1 MGTERERDGSV
12 PGTSGEGAAMPV
24 RLGDIVEDTG
34 SGKVGRVMGFVGP
47 YVQVRPVG
55 GGIEW
60 DARPEL
66 LRPVSGGEALRAG
79 VSVANARSRGERL

>member
-1 MGTERERDGSV
+1 M
-12 PGTSGEGAAMPV
+12 
-24 RLGDIVEDTG
+24 RLGDVVRDTG
-34 SGKVGRVMGFVGP
+34 RGKVGEVMGFIGP

-66 LRPVSGGEALRAG
+66 LRPVSAAEALSAN

>member
-1 MGTERERDGSV
+1 M
-12 PGTSGEGAAMPV
+12 AV
-24 RLGDIVEDTG
+24 RLGDVVRDTG
-34 SGKVGRVMGFVGP
+34 RGKVGEVMGFIGP

-66 LRPVSGGEALRAG
+66 LRPVSAAEALSAN